1 MTLGQ
6 KIRELR
12 ERNQMLQR
20 ELASKLEVGDGYL
33 SKIERDQKIL
43 KREHLKTLSVIFKC
57 PLKELEAL
65 WIATKIYDIVKYEE
79 TGLEALRV
87 AEEQINYNKTYA
99 KIQ

>member
-12 ERNQMLQR
+12 ERTQMLQR

-43 KREHLKTLSVIFKC
+43 KREHLKTLSTIFKY

-65 WIATKIYDIVKYEE
+65 WIATKVYDIVKYEE

-87 AEEQINYNKTYA
+87 AEEQIKYNKPYA
-99 KIQ
+99 KI

>member
-1 MTLGQ
+1 MTLGK

-12 ERNQMLQR
+12 ECNQMLQR

-33 SKIERDQKIL
+33 SKVERDQKFL
-43 KREHLKTLSVIFKC
+43 KREHLKTVSTIFNC

-65 WIATKIYDIVKYEE
+65 WVGTKVYGIIKYEE

-87 AEEQINYNKTYA
+87 AEEQIKYNKPYA
-99 KIQ
+99 KI